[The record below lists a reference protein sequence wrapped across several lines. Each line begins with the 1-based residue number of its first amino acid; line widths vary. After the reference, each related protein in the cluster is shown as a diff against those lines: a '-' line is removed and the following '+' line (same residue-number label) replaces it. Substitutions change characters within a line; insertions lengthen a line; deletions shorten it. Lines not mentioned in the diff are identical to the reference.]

1 MSIMITYAS
10 NSANVEKLK
19 TLKAKAEGDKTQSIK
34 TSLAKQK
41 LLKQCYVS
49 TRLKSSLQKLYY
61 CHHKLVDR
69 YEISLKWQWIFSLLH
84 RFVYFLYHLRDENIY
99 CITFILCLACPMFP
113 MSLNCPYFI
122 TPSVFSNVY
131 LRKTPYTTIA
141 YFMV

>member
-1 MSIMITYAS
+1 
-10 NSANVEKLK
+10 
-19 TLKAKAEGDKTQSIK
+19 
-34 TSLAKQK
+34 
-41 LLKQCYVS
+41 
-49 TRLKSSLQKLYY
+49 LKSSLQKLYY

-122 TPSVFSNVY
+122 TPLVFSNVY